1 MRSDPL
7 PWKQSPG
14 NMGNRLHTICSYM
27 AMFPPPIPHYFI
39 KKYSE
44 EGDVVL
50 DPFSGRG
57 TTSLEASMLNRV
69 AIGSDKNPLAFVL
82 TYAKVDVPS
91 RERLIARINKLW
103 TDYKKKD
110 NVASAK
116 EHWKVKM
123 LFSNYT
129 LKQLLFLKKR
139 LRWKTNNV
147 DAFITAMILGIL
159 HGGSEG
165 YLSIQMPN
173 TFSMSPGYVK
183 KFIKDNGLKK
193 NKRDVFVLLH
203 KKLDRCYQ
211 KVPSKGKAYLMDAR
225 KLDKIKSSSVKLVLT
240 SPPYASVIK
249 YGAFNWIRLWFLNQD
264 AKKVDRGLLCTQ
276 SLPLYRD
283 FMLTVLKEN
292 YRVLVDGGVAVY
304 VIGDVRKLESGKV
317 INLAQFV
324 WDECAKPLGY
334 DLAEPIHADAI
345 EDSTKVS
352 KIWGKRRGDATKID
366 RVLVIRKP
374 RRN

>member
-1 MRSDPL
+1 MTPMEL
-7 PWKQSPG
+7 PWKKSPS

-27 AMFPPPIPHYFI
+27 AMFPPTIPNYFI
-39 KKYSE
+39 KKYSA

-57 TTSLEASMLNRV
+57 TTPLEASMLNRV

-82 TYAKVDVPS
+82 TYAKVDVPT
-91 RERLIARINKLW
+91 REQIIARINGLW
-103 TDYKKKD
+103 ADYKKIESVD
-110 NVASAK
+110 VK
-116 EHWKVKM
+116 EPWEVKM

-129 LKQLLFLKKR
+129 LKQLLFLKRR
-139 LRWKTNNV
+139 LRWRRNNV
-147 DAFITAMILGIL
+147 DAFITAMVLGIL
-159 HGGSEG
+159 HGSSEG

-173 TFSMSPGYVK
+173 TFSMSPRYVK
-183 KFIKDNGLKK
+183 KFIKDNNLEK
-193 NKRDVFVLLH
+193 NKRDVFMLLH

-211 KVPSKGKAYLMDAR
+211 KVPSKGKAYQMDAR
-225 KLDKIKSSSVKLVLT
+225 KLDKVKTSSVKLILT
-240 SPPYASVIK
+240 SPPYTSVIR
-249 YGAFNWIRLWFLNQD
+249 YGAFNWIRLWFLNKN
-264 AKKVDRGLLCTQ
+264 AKKVDKGLLCTQ

-283 FMLTVLKEN
+283 FMLKVLKEN
-292 YRVLVDGGVAVY
+292 SRVLVDGGVAVY
-304 VIGDVRKLESGKV
+304 VIGDVRKKESGKV

-334 DLAEPIHADAI
+334 DLVEPIHVDAI

-352 KIWGKRRGDATKID
+352 KIWGERRGDATKID

-374 RRN
+374 PRN

>member
-1 MRSDPL
+1 
-7 PWKQSPG
+7 
-14 NMGNRLHTICSYM
+14 M
-27 AMFPPPIPHYFI
+27 AMFPPSIPNYFI

-57 TTSLEASMLNRV
+57 TTSLEASMLNRI

-82 TYAKVDVPS
+82 TYAKVDVPP
-91 RERLIARINKLW
+91 RENVIERINDLW
-103 TDYKKKD
+103 AKYKKAQGIE
-110 NVASAK
+110 VK
-116 EHWKVKM
+116 ESWEVKM
-123 LFSNYT
+123 LFSSYT
-129 LKQLLFLKKR
+129 LKQLVYLKKK
-139 LRWKTNNV
+139 LNWKRNNV
-147 DAFITAMILGIL
+147 DAFISAMVLGIL

-183 KFIKDNGLKK
+183 KFIKDHELEK

-211 KVPSKGKAYLMDAR
+211 KVPTKGKAYLMDAR
-225 KLDKIKSSSVKLVLT
+225 KLNKIKTSSVNLVLT
-240 SPPYASVIK
+240 SPPYASVIR
-249 YGAFNWIRLWFLNQD
+249 YGAFNWIRLWFLDQD

-283 FMLTVLKEN
+283 FMLQVLKEN
-292 YRVLVDGGVAVY
+292 SRVLVDGGIAVY
-304 VIGDVRKLESGKV
+304 VIGDVRKKESGKV

-334 DLAEPIHADAI
+334 DLVEPIHADAI

-352 KIWGKRRGDATKID
+352 KIWGERRGDATKID

-374 RRN
+374 QRN